1 MATWT
6 QIFCSSQPTI
16 SLISQHCGLAPKRG
30 TLCCCTQTADQ
41 RRRELD
47 PLIKSTTIAIQS
59 EPHQCRSRPIRALC
73 SPNSRASRR
82 HLIQRSARKLFQVQT
97 SRQHPINLIVYI
109 SFFFFYLSS
118 PLFSQ
123 IVILVL
129 LEFFCG
135 LLCWVRILL
144 VF

>member
-1 MATWT
+1 
-6 QIFCSSQPTI
+6 
-16 SLISQHCGLAPKRG
+16 
-30 TLCCCTQTADQ
+30 
-41 RRRELD
+41 
-47 PLIKSTTIAIQS
+47 
-59 EPHQCRSRPIRALC
+59 
-73 SPNSRASRR
+73 
-82 HLIQRSARKLFQVQT
+82 LFQVQT